1 MYKTPFHGT
10 DISNKSFL
18 VTGGAGFIGS
28 NIVEYLVRFGA
39 GKIRILDNLSTGFKA
54 NIQPYL
60 ALPNVEFIEGDI
72 CNPAACAAACVG
84 IDFVSHQAA
93 LGSVPRSVA
102 NPLTTHQVNVDGF
115 LNMLIAA
122 RDAGVKRFVYAS
134 SSSVYGD
141 SQVMPKQ
148 ESHIGNPLSPYAV
161 SKLSDE
167 LYASVFAL
175 NYNMQVIGLR
185 YFNVFGPRQNP
196 AGAYA
201 AAIPLFMDAMSSEKK
216 TVIYGDG
223 LQTRDFTFVE
233 NAVQANIRSL
243 FAPATSCGLV
253 YNVAT
258 GRNVSVI
265 DLFNQLKALFASDA
279 TPEYRPERQG
289 EVKNSLADISLA
301 KMKLTYEPTVHLAE
315 GLKHTVN
322 WFHSYQASIK
332 A

>member
-1 MYKTPFHGT
+1 M
-10 DISNKSFL
+10 
-18 VTGGAGFIGS
+18 TGGAGFIGS

-39 GKIRILDNLSTGFKA
+39 GRIRILDNLSTGFKA
-54 NIQPYL
+54 NVEPFL
-60 ALPNVEFIEGDI
+60 NLPQVEFIEGDI
-72 CNPAACAAACVG
+72 CDSQTCATACEG
-84 IDFVSHQAA
+84 IDFVTHQAA

-102 NPLTTHQVNVDGF
+102 NPLATHQVNVDGF
-115 LNMLIAA
+115 LNMLITA

-141 SQVMPKQ
+141 SVVMPKK

-161 SKLSDE
+161 SKLTDE

-175 NYNMQVIGLR
+175 NYNIEVIGLR

-196 AGAYA
+196 TGAYA
-201 AAIPLFMDAMSSEKK
+201 AAIPLFMDAMTSTKK

-243 FAPATSCGLV
+243 FAPASSCGLV

-258 GRNVSVI
+258 GRNVAVI
-265 DLFNQLKALFASDA
+265 ELFNQLKELFSSDA

-301 KMKLTYEPTVHLAE
+301 KEKLSYEPTVHLVD

-322 WFHSYQASIK
+322 WFHTFRNTIK